1 MARVVANNKKEQDD
15 IAKLLADQRNQPAY
29 VDEGPV
35 TTATP
40 NIDRLRSKSRQRR
53 QAEAAQVQQ
62 AGQAE

>member
-29 VDEGPV
+29 VDEGSF

>member
-15 IAKLLADQRNQPAY
+15 IAKLLADQRNQPAH
-29 VDEGPV
+29 VDEGS
-35 TTATP
+35 ATP